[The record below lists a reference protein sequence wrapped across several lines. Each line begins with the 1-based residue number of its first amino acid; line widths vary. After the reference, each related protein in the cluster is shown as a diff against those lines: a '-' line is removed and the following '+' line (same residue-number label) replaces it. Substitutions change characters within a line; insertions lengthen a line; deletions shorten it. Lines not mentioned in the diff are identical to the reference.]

1 MTRALPA
8 LALAASLSAGLALSG
23 CHSPSTDGPTSRKLA
38 QQRWDGARSN
48 VLLSL
53 AQSQYD
59 TGNFDACRKSLD
71 EAQKIDPENANVL
84 VLSGKLG
91 IEKGELDRAVK
102 DLEAAQRLMPADPLP
117 DYLLGV
123 VYERWQQPQRAL
135 DLYSSAS
142 VKAPNELAYL
152 MARAETF
159 VTIGRRDEAL
169 KALQDRVVFFEHS
182 PAIRT
187 AIGSLLMQEDRPAEA
202 VVMFRQAS
210 HLTDDAAVREQLALA
225 ELAAKNYREAE
236 VQLDRLTGR
245 GENTTRVDL
254 LLALGE
260 CRLQLN
266 KPIEARA
273 AFQSA
278 ATLAPGNA
286 DAWLALAKA
295 SLAADDLRRADAAV
309 RKAASLRPS
318 GPSVSLLT
326 GYVRLKQ
333 NRLPEALAAFRR
345 ASELAPADPVAICMV
360 GYVLEHTGQGDRAVY
375 YYGRA
380 LKLDPRDGLAQSL
393 MASVDMGE

>member
-1 MTRALPA
+1 MKPALPA
-8 LALAASLSAGLALSG
+8 LALAAALALSG
-23 CHSPSTDGPTSRKLA
+23 CATPSTDGPTSKKLA

-53 AQSQYD
+53 GQSQYD

-71 EAQKIDPENANVL
+71 EAQKIDPENPKVL
-84 VLSGKLG
+84 ILSGKLG
-91 IEKGELDRAVK
+91 LERGDLDAAVN
-102 DLEAAQRLMPADPLP
+102 DLQAAQRIDPTDPQP

-123 VYERWQQPQRAL
+123 IYERWQQPQRAL
-135 DLYSSAS
+135 DYYSSAA

-159 VTIGRRDEAL
+159 VTLDRRDEAL
-169 KALQDRVVFFEHS
+169 RVLGDRVVFFEHS

-187 AIGSLLMQEDRPAEA
+187 ALGTLLMQAGRPAEA
-202 VVMFRQAS
+202 VTMFRQAS

-236 VQLDRLTGR
+236 AQLDRLTGVGR
-245 GENTTRVDL
+245 DTTRVDL

-266 KPIEARA
+266 KPAEARD

-278 ATLAPGNA
+278 ARLAPANA

-295 SLAADDLRRADAAV
+295 SLAADDLRRADSAV
-309 RKAASLRPS
+309 QKAASLRPA
-318 GPSVSLLT
+318 GASVSLLL

-333 NRLPEALAAFRR
+333 DRTADALAAFRR
-345 ASELAPADPVAICMV
+345 ASELAPADPVALCMV
-360 GYVLEHTGQGDRAVY
+360 GYVLEQTGQGDRAVY

-380 LKLDPRDGLAQSL
+380 LKLDPRDELAQSL
-393 MASVDMGE
+393 MASVDTAAVGE